1 MTTDVTCTFDDP
13 SHAGARAE
21 DVCAM
26 FAEQVAEAAPGKRL
40 AITIK
45 APTSR
50 QAEAI
55 VRDAD
60 GTVIAE
66 NQFDVM
72 DTQLGHS
79 TWEDFAAAT
88 ARAVAKQ
95 GI

>member
-1 MTTDVTCTFDDP
+1 MTTDVICTFDDP
-13 SHAGARAE
+13 SHAGANAE
-21 DVCAM
+21 DVCTM

-55 VRDAD
+55 VRDED
-60 GTVIAE
+60 GAVIAE

-72 DTQLGHS
+72 DTQLSHS
-79 TWEDFAAAT
+79 TWEGFAAAT